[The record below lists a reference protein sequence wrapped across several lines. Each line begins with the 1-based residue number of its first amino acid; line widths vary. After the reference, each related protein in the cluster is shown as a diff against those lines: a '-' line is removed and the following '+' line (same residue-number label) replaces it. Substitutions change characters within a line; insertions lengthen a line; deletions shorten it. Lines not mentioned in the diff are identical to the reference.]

1 MAIASGLM
9 FQILMIPSGIIFGL
23 AISGVVTV
31 ELPELVIPEDWRSQK
46 LALRLLIGPRDGY
59 GSTAEAQLYVN
70 GVPLQALDA
79 WHPDVWLPAKY
90 AGQDEISL
98 AIWGWS
104 GMFKTLS
111 TYPVDIHFS
120 NQAGILLRYL
130 HGTEV
135 HHTPGQP
142 PKHSQWPR

>member
-1 MAIASGLM
+1 M
-9 FQILMIPSGIIFGL
+9 PGI
-23 AISGVVTV
+23 
-31 ELPELVIPEDWRSQK
+31 
-46 LALRLLIGPRDGY
+46 
-59 GSTAEAQLYVN
+59 
-70 GVPLQALDA
+70 
-79 WHPDVWLPAKY
+79 PDVWLPAKY

-142 PKHSQWPR
+142 PKRSQWRADGSPSPPYYQIPYRCLVPNGSRNRLVTGRLIDANRGVYGATRVMVACNQTGK